1 MLKTPPLV
9 NCSLPTES
17 NMRLTTGNWPQ
28 KICNKYLLLDPQ
40 TSEDMREVLMKVSE
54 ELRSDVQCLGLY

>member
-1 MLKTPPLV
+1 
-9 NCSLPTES
+9 
-17 NMRLTTGNWPQ
+17 MRLTTGNWPQ